1 MLRKQTYGVLLFSTT
16 KAEFTWIRR
25 HIGEQPRIHHLREKK
40 QVFISNYNEFTN
52 FFLATSPQTPFSMS
66 FSDALLTISKTTNP
80 EISIQQQAPELKKM
94 FAEHNISNFISHLPV
109 GIQGAFSIYE
119 QTKIKMDLQED
130 TYPVAFLTTDSFFS
144 ITDKTQAK
152 HNAASVPSVT
162 SHMNEL
168 TDAPAK

>member
-1 MLRKQTYGVLLFSTT
+1 M
-16 KAEFTWIRR
+16 
-25 HIGEQPRIHHLREKK
+25 
-40 QVFISNYNEFTN
+40 FISNYNEFTN

-66 FSDALLTISKTTNP
+66 FSDALLTILKTTNP

-94 FAEHNISNFISHLPV
+94 FAEHNISDFISHLTV
-109 GIQGAFSIYE
+109 GIQGAFSIYG
-119 QTKIKMDLQED
+119 QTKIKTDLQED
-130 TYPVAFLTTDSFFS
+130 TYPVVFLTTDSFFS